1 MRMLRN
7 FLCLLAFVA
16 VVVPANAQKMFAED
30 KYNAACSYYGET
42 ITGDIMAYD
51 ADKST
56 EAVVKSILSVIGLK
70 PNFELRA
77 ANVPNAA
84 AVILKDKRYILYN
97 PKFMDNI
104 NTQSGTNWAAISILA
119 HEIGHHL
126 NGHTLDK
133 VGSRPDTELEAD
145 EFSGFVLRKL
155 GATLAE
161 SQAVMSII
169 ASLKGSHTHPKK
181 SDRLAYIANGWTN
194 AGQGAFSNTAVAENK
209 TDAAVVKPAVSKK
222 PEVMKKT
229 EAVAVRREA
238 VSRPVAAR
246 RPVVRQVPV
255 RTTAVTKASQGRKSN
270 SVLADKYIASDAYFS
285 ADPDGK
291 YYITTK
297 GHLVQ
302 VDNNNIYMIG
312 RLAQS
317 NKEGYSLMLSDKQ
330 YNYMYIGQ
338 GGSIVNGSGKRVGQ
352 LKVRE

>member
-1 MRMLRN
+1 MLKT
-7 FLCLLAFVA
+7 FLCILALAGPLL
-16 VVVPANAQKMFAED
+16 PAQAQKMFAED

-42 ITGDIMAYD
+42 ITGDIMAYG

-56 EAVVKSILSVIGLK
+56 ETVVKNILSVIGLR

-97 PKFMDNI
+97 PKFMENI
-104 NTQSGTNWAAISILA
+104 NTASGTNWAAISILA

-145 EFSGFVLRKL
+145 EFSGFVLRRL
-155 GATLAE
+155 GATLSEA
-161 SQAVMSII
+161 QAVMTII
-169 ASLKGSHTHPKK
+169 ASLKGSHTHPAK
-181 SDRLAYIANGWTN
+181 SDRLKYIAAGWTN
-194 AGQGAFSNTAVAENK
+194 AGQGAFSNSAVAENK
-209 TDAAVVKPAVSKK
+209 TDEMIEKPAVPKN
-222 PEVMKKT
+222 PQVMKKT
-229 EAVAVRREA
+229 EAVAVRKEA
-238 VSRPVAAR
+238 VRRQPVKKPAVRQVAVR
-246 RPVVRQVPV
+246 RPVTKSVPV
-255 RTTAVTKASQGRKSN
+255 KKSN
-270 SVLADKYIASDAYFS
+270 AVLADKYIVSDAYFN
-285 ADPDGK
+285 ADPNGK

-338 GGSIVNGSGKRVGQ
+338 GGAIVNGTGKRVGQ
-352 LKVRE
+352 IKIRD